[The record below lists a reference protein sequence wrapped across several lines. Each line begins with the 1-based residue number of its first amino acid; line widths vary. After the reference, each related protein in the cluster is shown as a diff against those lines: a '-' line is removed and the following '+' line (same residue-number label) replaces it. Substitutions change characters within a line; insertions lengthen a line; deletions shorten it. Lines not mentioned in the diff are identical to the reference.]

1 MRKTATIILFLS
13 FLPVLIIAKSNLFQQ
28 IKPFVDR
35 LEDQRA
41 KAITLE
47 EFAPSKFPGFSDLRK
62 ANQIIEQID
71 FFKRKFKL
79 SLNEFNIITDE
90 IFPLLEHYSE
100 NNRSETDNILKEL
113 NNFEKRGKYSLFHIQ
128 KNLNYLLL
136 RISRLEKELDML
148 RLNNRQKELTKEDL
162 KKSSGSDT
170 TLPIP
175 VRISLFK
182 EEKKELEKE
191 HGFQVKKLTEL
202 KFKES
207 EKKKKI
213 EEKILEVK
221 KLKTERKNSSLV
233 KGKINEILSSS
244 INLRVNGLE
253 IPLLNTTKTLIYM
266 TNTKISTLKEK
277 IDLLDQ
283 DIEILKKRRV
293 SDIRT
298 GIVKAIIV
306 LFFAIIAV
314 LLLIRL
320 AGIVSRKTLKRIES
334 SKKIGPHKKQ
344 RYETLSSVILSFVK
358 IVLWTSAAIW
368 VMGILNINYGPFL
381 MAAGGISLAIGFG
394 AQSLVKDLVT
404 GFFLLMEEQFA
415 LGDVVEINGK
425 TGTIEKI
432 SLRTVKFR
440 SLDGT
445 LHTIPNGNISTVSNS
460 TYQWSRAVVNIG
472 VSYNDNHEKVIS
484 VLQNIC
490 DKIYDDPDWKGKFIE
505 KPSPQGILSFGDSA
519 VNYRII
525 AKTESGQQW
534 GIGRELNIRI
544 KNEFDKNGIEIP
556 YNYLNVIN
564 SHE

>member
-1 MRKTATIILFLS
+1 MRKILTIILFVYTLPIFIIPQS
-13 FLPVLIIAKSNLFQQ
+13 NFLQQ
-28 IKPFVDR
+28 IKPLTDK

-47 EFAPSKFPGFSDLRK
+47 EFAPSKFPGFSDLGK

-79 SLNEFNIITDE
+79 LLNEFNIITDE
-90 IFPLLEHYSE
+90 IFPLFENYSDT
-100 NNRSETDNILKEL
+100 NKPETDTILKKL
-113 NNFEKRGKYSLFHIQ
+113 KDFGKNSKYSLFRIQ

-136 RISRLEKELDML
+136 KISRLEKELDML
-148 RLNNRQKELTKEDL
+148 RINNRQKELTKEDL

-182 EEKKELEKE
+182 EEKKEFEKE
-191 HGFQVKKLTEL
+191 YGFQIKKLTEL
-202 KFKES
+202 KLKES

-253 IPLLNTTKTLIYM
+253 IPLLNTIKTLIYM

-306 LFFAIIAV
+306 IFFAIIAV
-314 LLLIRL
+314 ILLIRL

-334 SKKIGPHKKQ
+334 SKKIDPHKKQ

-358 IVLWTSAAIW
+358 IVLWTSASIW

-490 DKIYDDPDWKGKFIE
+490 DKIYNDPDWKGKFIE